1 MHRIVSEIGGDMIAI
16 AAIVMGIGCAMFSL
30 YLHSR
35 RKREFLQ
42 MHHAERMAAI
52 EKGIELP
59 PVPPQ
64 FFHDTPTGL
73 GTCCYRRRSGVVT
86 LLVGVAIMVALWE
99 QGSNGYWWGLVV
111 IAVGVGRIIDGTFF
125 SRYDLP
131 RVADSTGSTGS
142 TGSDGR
148 PGGGQPG
155 SR

>member
-16 AAIVMGIGCAMFSL
+16 AAIVMGIGFAMFSL
-30 YLHSR
+30 YLRSR

-64 FFHDTPTGL
+64 FFHDGPAVL
-73 GTCCYRRRSGVVT
+73 GPPYYCRRRGGWVT

-99 QGSNGYWWGLVV
+99 QGGNGYWWGLVV
-111 IAVGVGRIIDGTFF
+111 IAVGVGRIIDSAFI
-125 SRYDLP
+125 SHYDVP
-131 RVADSTGSTGS
+131 RVPGPPGP
-142 TGSDGR
+142 DGR
-148 PGGGQPG
+148 PDA
-155 SR
+155 R

>member
-86 LLVGVAIMVALWE
+86 LLVGVAIMVE
-99 QGSNGYWWGLVV
+99 QPW
-111 IAVGVGRIIDGTFF
+111 AGRAI
-125 SRYDLP
+125 
-131 RVADSTGSTGS
+131 
-142 TGSDGR
+142 GR
-148 PGGGQPG
+148 FRAAA
-155 SR
+155 SARTISKR

>member
-1 MHRIVSEIGGDMIAI
+1 MHRIISEIGGDMIAI
-16 AAIVMGIGCAMFSL
+16 AAIVMGIGFAMFSL

-64 FFHDTPTGL
+64 FFQDTPVGL
-73 GTCCYRRRSGVVT
+73 GGYAFCRRRSGVGT

-99 QGSNGYWWGLVV
+99 QGGNGYWWGLVV
-111 IAVGVGRIIDGTFF
+111 IAVGVGRIIDGTFAA
-125 SRYDLP
+125 RYDRP
-131 RVADSTGSTGS
+131 RAADSSGP
-142 TGSDGR
+142 DGR
-148 PGGGQPG
+148 PGSGLPG

>member
-16 AAIVMGIGCAMFSL
+16 AAIVMGIGFAMLSL

-64 FFHDTPTGL
+64 FFHDTPAGL
-73 GTCCYRRRSGVVT
+73 GAYYYRRRSGVVT

-99 QGSNGYWWGLVV
+99 QGGKGYWWGPVV
-111 IAVGVGRIIDGTFF
+111 IALGVGRIIDGAFT

-131 RVADSTGSTGS
+131 RVDDSSGPTG
-142 TGSDGR
+142 R
-148 PGGGQPG
+148 QPE

>member
-16 AAIVMGIGCAMFSL
+16 AAIVMGIGFAMLSL

-64 FFHDTPTGL
+64 FFQDTPVGL
-73 GTCCYRRRSGVVT
+73 GGYSFCRRRSGVGT

-99 QGSNGYWWGLVV
+99 QGGNGYWWGLVV
-111 IAVGVGRIIDGTFF
+111 IAIGVGRIIDGTFA
-125 SRYDLP
+125 SRYDRP
-131 RVADSTGSTGS
+131 GAADSTGP
-142 TGSDGR
+142 DGR
-148 PGGGQPG
+148 PGGGLPG

>member
-16 AAIVMGIGCAMFSL
+16 AAIVMGIGFAMFSL

-64 FFHDTPTGL
+64 FFHDSPAVVGAYY
-73 GTCCYRRRSGVVT
+73 CYRWRSGVGT
-86 LLVGVAIMVALWE
+86 LLVGAAIMIALRE
-99 QGSNGYWWGLVV
+99 QGGHGYWWGLVV
-111 IAVGVGRIIDGTFF
+111 IAVGVGRIIDRMFI
-125 SRYDLP
+125 SHYDGLRAAGP
-131 RVADSTGSTGS
+131 
-142 TGSDGR
+142 
-148 PGGGQPG
+148 PGPG
-155 SR
+155 SRPGSR